1 MMNNIIQEYLH
12 KAITNGDTITIKYI
26 KPNGES
32 SIRHISEI
40 CYSYE
45 FGGDNE
51 YIEAFC
57 HTRNERRTFKI
68 SRIIDIEDINKKESI
83 SQVKKKK
90 TAYTGNML

>member
-32 SIRHISEI
+32 SIRQISEI

>member
-32 SIRHISEI
+32 SIRQISEI
-40 CYSYE
+40 CY
-45 FGGDNE
+45 
-51 YIEAFC
+51 
-57 HTRNERRTFKI
+57 TRNERRTFKI
-68 SRIIDIEDINKKESI
+68 SRIIDIEDINKKEGT

>member
-12 KAITNGDTITIKYI
+12 KAITNGDT
-26 KPNGES
+26 
-32 SIRHISEI
+32 SEI